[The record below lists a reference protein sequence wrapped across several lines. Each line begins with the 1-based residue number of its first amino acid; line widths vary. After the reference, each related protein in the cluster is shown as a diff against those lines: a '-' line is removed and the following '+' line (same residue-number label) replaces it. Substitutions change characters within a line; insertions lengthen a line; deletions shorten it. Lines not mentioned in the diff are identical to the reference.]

1 MARSGAHNH
10 NNLPK
15 ARAKEADRR
24 ASTRWLNTLL
34 SNASRLR
41 AVIRRHP
48 RPSAA
53 VGVMLVAGLVSLAVL
68 QTGSSPA
75 PYHPAARSRQYADYT
90 ACLLTDE
97 SGVSGPAAAAVWSG
111 MQQASTKTTEQVSY
125 LAVQGDQSLANAE
138 TYFNT
143 LAGRGCD
150 IILAAGPLPTQAATA
165 RSAAYPKITV
175 LTYPNAGSSAG
186 TETTTDV
193 EASLT
198 KAFSAAG

>member
-1 MARSGAHNH
+1 MARSGAHNR
-10 NNLPK
+10 NNLPR
-15 ARAKEADRR
+15 ARVKEDDRPV
-24 ASTRWLNTLL
+24 AARWISTLL
-34 SNASRLR
+34 IGVERIR
-41 AVIRRHP
+41 ALIRRYP
-48 RPSAA
+48 WPSAA
-53 VGVMLVAGLVSLAVL
+53 IGAVVFASLISLVLL
-68 QTGSSPA
+68 QLQSPPP

-97 SGVSGPAAAAVWSG
+97 SGLSGPEAAAVWSG

-125 LAVQGDQSLANAE
+125 LAVEGDQTLTNAE

-150 IILAAGPLPTQAATA
+150 VILAAGALPAQAATA
-165 RSAAYPKITV
+165 RSSAYPKITV
-175 LTYPNAGSSAG
+175 FTYPHAGGSSG

-198 KAFSAAG
+198 KAFNAVG

>member
-1 MARSGAHNH
+1 MARSGAHNR

-15 ARAKEADRR
+15 ARVKEADRR
-24 ASTRWLNTLL
+24 AAARCVSTLL
-34 SNASRLR
+34 LRTARLR

-48 RPSAA
+48 WPSAVIGLA
-53 VGVMLVAGLVSLAVL
+53 VLASLVSLVIL
-68 QTGSSPA
+68 QLQSPPP

-97 SGVSGPAAAAVWSG
+97 NGISGPAAAAVWSG
-111 MQQASTKTTEQVSY
+111 MQQASTKTTEQVSF

-150 IILAAGPLPTQAATA
+150 IILAAGALPAQAANT
-165 RSAAYPKITV
+165 RSASYPKITV
-175 LTYPNAGSSAG
+175 LAYPNTGAQ
-186 TETTTDV
+186 TTTDV
-193 EASLT
+193 EASLA
-198 KAFSAAG
+198 KAFDAAG